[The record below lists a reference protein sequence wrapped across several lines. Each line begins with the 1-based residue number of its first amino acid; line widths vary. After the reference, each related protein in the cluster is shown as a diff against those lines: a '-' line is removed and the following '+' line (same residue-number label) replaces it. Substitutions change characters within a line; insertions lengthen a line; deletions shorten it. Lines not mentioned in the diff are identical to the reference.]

1 MDEFSDDG
9 SGWFSPLARHPDT
22 DTVTLNMVNGGIPA
36 TSWRQVIHTLSIS
49 HTMHAGT
56 ALSYNLSASVAG
68 TEILTDAHLTV
79 GQSVAG
85 IFSTVPMRMEH
96 RDTLG
101 SLHSGFTISGEKQSG
116 YRDQLDLPF

>member
-1 MDEFSDDG
+1 MALDG
-9 SGWFSPLARHPDT
+9 SLLSPSSDT
-22 DTVTLNMVNGGIPA
+22 DTVTLNMVNGGIPLQLA
-36 TSWRQVIHTLSIS
+36 AGDYTLSIS

-68 TEILTDAHLTV
+68 TEIHTDAHLTV

-96 RDTLG
+96 QTRLVRCIAA
-101 SLHSGFTISGEKQSG
+101 L
-116 YRDQLDLPF
+116 R